1 MWNAKEES
9 GCLLIE
15 TSTRWLFLPVQIAGF
30 VFLSVA
36 LLSLSFCRP
45 FLGGFCAFLGG
56 SLLFLSMKLRK
67 SREVIFDPYLK
78 KVFWKHDEW
87 SKSIVGSCSFD
98 DITHVLLEEEKQS
111 RTGEN
116 LFLLV
121 GAEKMSVLCDAPA
134 PAGKKVKAEGELR
147 ALARRI
153 RKMVGS
159 Y

>member
-15 TSTRWLFLPVQIAGF
+15 TSTRWLSLPVQIAGF

-56 SLLFLSMKLRK
+56 SLLFLSVKLRK

-87 SKSIVGSCSFD
+87 SKSFVGSCSFD
-98 DITHVLLEEEKQS
+98 DITHVLLEEKQS
-111 RTGEN
+111 QAGEN
-116 LFLLV
+116 LILLV
-121 GAEKMSVLCDAPA
+121 GAEKMPLLCDVPG
-134 PAGKKVKAEGELR
+134 PVGKNVKAAGELR
-147 ALARRI
+147 ALARKI
-153 RKMVGS
+153 RKIVGS